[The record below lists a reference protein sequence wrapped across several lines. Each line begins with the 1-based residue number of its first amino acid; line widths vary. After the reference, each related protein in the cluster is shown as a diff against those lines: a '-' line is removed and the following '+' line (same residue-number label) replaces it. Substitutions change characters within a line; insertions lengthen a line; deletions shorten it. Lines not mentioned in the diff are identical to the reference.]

1 MNIQGK
7 PPVCLD
13 PRRNFLACYIRPSKR
28 GMSMGIVLRSL
39 ILIAT
44 AVSVATSVSAQ
55 IGNRLRQLA
64 APHPQDI
71 AGTQYAFYEGDL
83 HFERGADPVCTALTN
98 GSYKVYFAART
109 SPRGIEAYMYGEQI
123 MHAYIS
129 GSDRNHLLVTFLG
142 ESAPTH
148 PMRLQAA
155 GNGFLGQVQSKTL
168 VSELYGACTA
178 SNSEFKVSR
187 TERDAQSA
195 FQDYA
200 DQFQLDVSSEQDLNL
215 AQRGNIKEALPRL
228 QQAFAQKLKKYSAD
242 HPQMLRYYF
251 YLARAY
257 EEAGQYPYSAYWYQK
272 AADVCAKSFGAEN
285 VCAPITLLKLG
296 QSLMFNGDARD
307 AETNIRNALLVADKV
322 FGAQAPVSWVGLNA
336 LAVGLTS
343 TGHYAEAESTL
354 KQALALGRQGPG
366 GDLNVAAIKVTYAAL
381 YRQTGQ
387 YKLAEE
393 TLREAIAIAQ
403 RVQGA
408 DSTMSI
414 FPKVLLAQIIN
425 LSGHS
430 TAAEPIARSALD
442 QAVKTLGPE
451 RPDHPLLSIARVGMA
466 NIDMELG
473 KFRDAE
479 DLLRQALENDKKYL
493 GPNHASV
500 AMEETSLAKL
510 LRNTGH
516 EPEALPLLQDAY
528 RISHLTDIQG
538 IRWRVPGELMQLY
551 AAGKAADPAL
561 GIFYGK
567 EAVNELLSMRG
578 NLSRTGSG
586 TLQSFAGTAEVKTI
600 YTTLAQL
607 LLADSR
613 ISEAQQVLALLSEQE
628 MDQFSQRSMLADAEP
643 RKPGAVSAAANP
655 RPTAHASTEVML
667 SKSEEVLADLIVKQI
682 EIAQEYDRLRKW
694 QQEQGDDFSAADR
707 ANLNALQAKMEEYQ
721 GKFQAAQSRIAKSSK
736 DPQARQ
742 ARSQEIASY
751 STGFQGT
758 LKNLGHD
765 AVIAQYFITNDAV
778 EIILTTPSSVLS
790 ARSPI
795 KAARLNQ
802 LIRDFR
808 VSLSNP
814 AQNPVPLAQQLYA
827 VLIAPI
833 AGALDKAGA
842 KTLMLLLHDTL
853 RYVPFAALNS
863 GKNYLIENMAVVN
876 VNEAA
881 LDKLGTPPK
890 ADPWTVWGLGV
901 TKAGKDYPALPYAG
915 EELNNIK
922 VALGGKSSIKLD
934 QEFTE
939 SKLQQGLGGYYPV
952 IHIASHFEFTPGSI
966 DKSVLL
972 LGDGSLLSLKQIE
985 TKLNFTGV
993 ELLTLSA
1000 CETAIGDDT
1009 LAADGDEVAGLG
1021 ATAQR
1026 KGAMAVIATLWPVAD
1041 ESTAT
1046 FMNALYRAHQV
1057 DHLDKAES
1065 LRQAQLA
1072 LLRGDSHI
1080 PYAHPFYWAPFIL
1093 MGNWL

>member
-1 MNIQGK
+1 M
-7 PPVCLD
+7 P
-13 PRRNFLACYIRPSKR
+13 
-28 GMSMGIVLRSL
+28 MGIVSRSL
-39 ILIAT
+39 ILVAT
-44 AVSVATSVSAQ
+44 ALLAAPASAQ

-64 APHPQDI
+64 APHTQDI

-83 HFERGADPVCTALTN
+83 HFERGVDPVCTALTN
-98 GSYKVYFAART
+98 GTYKVYFAARS

-142 ESAPTH
+142 ESAPSH
-148 PMRLQAA
+148 PMRLQPA

-272 AADVCAKSFGAEN
+272 AAEVCAKSFGAEN

-296 QSLMFNGDARD
+296 QSLMFNGNARD

-322 FGAQAPVSWVGLNA
+322 FGAQAPVSWLGLNA
-336 LAVGLTS
+336 LAGCLIS
-343 TGHYAEAESTL
+343 TGRYAEAESTL
-354 KQALALGRQGPG
+354 KQALALGLQAPG
-366 GDLNVAAIKVTYAAL
+366 GDLNAAAIKVTYAAL

-387 YKLAEE
+387 YKLAVE

-403 RVQGA
+403 KVQGA
-408 DSTMSI
+408 DSTVGI
-414 FPKVLLAQIIN
+414 FPKVLLAQIMN
-425 LSGHS
+425 LSGQS

-473 KFRDAE
+473 KFRDA
-479 DLLRQALENDKKYL
+479 DGLLRQALENDKKYL

-500 AMEETSLAKL
+500 AAEEVSLAKL
-510 LRNTGH
+510 LRNTGR
-516 EPEALPLLQDAY
+516 EPEALPVLQDAY
-528 RISHLTDIQG
+528 RISHLTEIQG
-538 IRWRVPGELMQLY
+538 VRWRVPGELMQLY
-551 AAGKAADPAL
+551 AAGKLADPELA
-561 GIFYGK
+561 IFYGK

-578 NLSRTGSG
+578 NLSRSGSG
-586 TLQSFAGTAEVKTI
+586 TLQSFAGTAEVKAI

-607 LLADSR
+607 LLDDSR
-613 ISEAQQVLALLSEQE
+613 LPEAQQVLALLSEQE
-628 MDQFSQRSMLADAEP
+628 MDQFSQRSMLADAS
-643 RKPGAVSAAANP
+643 RTPGAVSAAANP
-655 RPTAHASTEVML
+655 RPAAHASTEVML
-667 SKSEEVLADLIVKQI
+667 SRSEEALAELIVKQI
-682 EIAQEYDRLRKW
+682 EIAQEYDRLRKL

-795 KAARLNQ
+795 KAAKLNQ

-890 ADPWTVWGLGV
+890 TDPWTVWGLGV

-1000 CETAIGDDT
+1000 CETAVGDDT

-1072 LLRGDSHI
+1072 LLRGDSRV